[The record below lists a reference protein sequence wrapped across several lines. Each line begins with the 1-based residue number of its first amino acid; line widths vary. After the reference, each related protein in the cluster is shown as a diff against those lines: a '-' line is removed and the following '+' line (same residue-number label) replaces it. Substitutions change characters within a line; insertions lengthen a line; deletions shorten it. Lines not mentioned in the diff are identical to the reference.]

1 MPSVHLPPWIA
12 RQAAELLARPGHA
25 WLLQGPSGLGQFE
38 LALALAAAWLC
49 DAPTPQGACGQCPG
63 CHSLHVHA
71 HADFVMLMP
80 ETHMLERDWPLPK
93 KMSITSRTASAI
105 CMTLA
110 ATRPANSSA

>member
-71 HADFVMLMP
+71 HADFVCGSSCTSARRGGSEAMNP
-80 ETHMLERDWPLPK
+80 PRRHWS
-93 KMSITSRTASAI
+93 SIE
-105 CMTLA
+105 
-110 ATRPANSSA
+110 SSY